1 MWQKVAIRTVH
12 NKVLLKSYKIFIWK
26 LKTIPRPFRV
36 YLVRES
42 EARRVPFEVMGAT
55 PLGPTLGDRAGVLDI
70 RTRNKSVGPKLGERV
85 QNQCGSAYR
94 SRRTSSSNMVPRSR
108 TGDEI
113 GRCSVTKRNQF
124 FTAEMIFSRK
134 WKGIRKPSMFQKKEF
149 GRKTISF

>member
-1 MWQKVAIRTVH
+1 
-12 NKVLLKSYKIFIWK
+12 
-26 LKTIPRPFRV
+26 
-36 YLVRES
+36 
-42 EARRVPFEVMGAT
+42 MGAT

-124 FTAEMIFSRK
+124 FTAEMIFARK

-149 GRKTISF
+149 GRKTRFRLNGARWCPGSLRRFGSNQFYQEKIV